1 MTTSITVL
9 GSTGV
14 IGTLTLEVLEGL
26 SEQFHVVALTA
37 GQNMELLAKQIIATR
52 PEYVSVA
59 DEAARQRLLTLLPLR
74 KPSVEIGIG
83 TPGLVAA
90 ADLPADI
97 VVSAVV
103 GAVGL
108 LPTWAAINRGATI
121 ALANKE
127 TLVAGGDLIMP
138 EAAKRG
144 AKIVPVDSEHSAI
157 FQCLEARGTGENAVS
172 RLLVTASGG
181 PFRTWHAE
189 ELEKVTVADA
199 LRHPTWSMGRK
210 ITIDSATL
218 MNKGLEV
225 IEAHHLFDAPYDSI
239 EVVVHPQS
247 MIHSMVEFVD
257 GSIVAQLGL
266 PDMRL
271 PIQYALTYPMRH
283 PRNGKRLNFAELST
297 LTFEAPDFERFPA
310 LRLAYA
316 AGRAGGYAPC
326 VLNAANEVAVHA
338 FLAGE
343 LPYRAIPKVV
353 EETLQRHAIGHPQS
367 MDDLVEM
374 DVASRLMAQAILQEG
389 RWRDWGSYP

>member
-14 IGTLTLEVLEGL
+14 VGTLTLEVLGAL
-26 SEQFHVVALTA
+26 HEQFRIVALSA
-37 GQNMELLAKQIIATR
+37 GQNMELLAKQIAATR

-59 DEAARQRLLTLLPLR
+59 DEAARQRLRTLLPPGR
-74 KPSVEIGIG
+74 PGVEIGIG
-83 TPGLVAA
+83 SQGLIEAA
-90 ADLPADI
+90 KLPAD
-97 VVSAVV
+97 VLVSAVV

-108 LPTWAAINRGATI
+108 LPTWAAIHRGATV

-127 TLVAGGDLIMP
+127 TLVAGGDVIMP
-138 EAAKRG
+138 EAKKRG
-144 AKIVPVDSEHSAI
+144 ARILPVDSEHSAI
-157 FQCLEARGTGENAVS
+157 FQCLEAQGDGSNAIS

-181 PFRTWHAE
+181 PFREWKEH
-189 ELEKVTVADA
+189 ELDKVTVADA

-225 IEAHHLFDAPYDSI
+225 IEAHHLFNAPYDSI

-247 MIHSMVEFVD
+247 VVHSMVEFID
-257 GSIVAQLGL
+257 GSIVAQLGP

-271 PIQYALTYPMRH
+271 PIQYALTYPVRH
-283 PRNGKRLNFAELST
+283 ARPRKTLNFAELST

-310 LRLAYA
+310 LRLAYE

-326 VLNAANEVAVHA
+326 VLNAANEVAVYA

-343 LPYRAIPKVV
+343 LPFRAIPQVV
-353 EETLQRHAIGHPQS
+353 EEALQRHAAGQPQS

-374 DVASRLMAQAILQEG
+374 DVASRLMTQAILQEG

>member
-26 SEQFHVVALTA
+26 SEPFRVLALSA
-37 GQNMELLAKQIIATR
+37 GQNMELLAKQIIQTR
-52 PEYVSVA
+52 PEYVSVP
-59 DEAARQRLLTLLPLR
+59 DEAALQRLLKLLPPGT
-74 KPSVEIGIG
+74 PSVEIGIG
-83 TPGLVAA
+83 TKGLVAA
-90 ADLPADI
+90 AELPAEI

-103 GAVGL
+103 GSVGI
-108 LPTWAAINRGATI
+108 LPTWAAIKRGATI

-127 TLVAGGDLIMP
+127 TLVAGGDFMMP

-157 FQCLEARGTGENAVS
+157 FQCLEARGTGEKAIS

-181 PFRTWHAE
+181 PFRTWQPE
-189 ELEKVTVADA
+189 ELQRVTVADA

-225 IEAHHLFDAPYDSI
+225 IEAHHLFNAPYDSI

-271 PIQYALTYPMRH
+271 PIQYALTYPIRH
-283 PRNGKRLNFAELST
+283 PRDGKRVNFAELST

-310 LRLAYA
+310 LRLAYE

-326 VLNAANEVAVHA
+326 VLNAANEVAVYA

-343 LPYRAIPKVV
+343 LPFRAIPKVV
-353 EETLQRHAIGHPQS
+353 EETLQRHVAGQPQS
-367 MDDLVEM
+367 MDDLVQM